1 MASFVVDAHEDIAFN
16 ALDHGRDI
24 RLSVDEKRAIERA
37 KPATDAGPIAGMS
50 QSVMLGLPEHR
61 RGGVGLVFGTIF
73 VPPGEG
79 DWMTRQG
86 KAQLDYYTDL
96 AAQDIGVRIVA
107 SQTQLDALVADWN
120 AAADLA
126 SRPLGVVLLMEGA
139 DPLPDPSA
147 LQGWYDRGLRV
158 VGPAWTKTRYCGG
171 TRAPGPLTDL
181 GLALMDEMA
190 RLGMILD
197 VSHLA
202 EESFWQAL
210 ERFPGTVIASHANC
224 RAFVP
229 TDRQLSDEMIRVLA
243 ERDAV
248 IGSVLANR
256 FLVDGWTDARGPVTL
271 DAVVR
276 HIDHIA
282 QLTSSARHCAL
293 GSDFDGGFGVESTPV
308 ELDSVADLGK
318 LGTALEAHGYSPA
331 DVEGILG
338 QNWLRL
344 LHRGLPA

>member
-1 MASFVVDAHEDIAFN
+1 VASFIVDAHEDIAFN
-16 ALDHGRDI
+16 ALDHGRDF
-24 RLSVDEKRAIERA
+24 RRSVEEKRASERA
-37 KPATDAGPIAGMS
+37 NPPAADGPIAGMS
-50 QSVMLGLPEHR
+50 QTVMLGLPEHR
-61 RGGVGLVFGTIF
+61 RGGVGLVFATIY
-73 VPPGEG
+73 VAPGELE
-79 DWMTRQG
+79 WMAAKG
-86 KAQLDYYTDL
+86 LAQLDYYTDL
-96 AAQDIGVRIVA
+96 AAQGIGVRIVA
-107 SQTQLDALVADWN
+107 SQPQIETLLTDWN
-120 AAADLA
+120 AAPDPAA
-126 SRPLGVVLLMEGA
+126 RPLGIVLLMEGA

-158 VGPAWTKTRYCGG
+158 LGPAWSQTRYSGG

-181 GLALMDEMA
+181 GRALLDELA

-229 TDRQLSDEMIRVLA
+229 TDRQLSDDMIRALA
-243 ERDAV
+243 DRDAV
-248 IGSVLANR
+248 IGVVLANR
-256 FLVDGWTDARGPVTL
+256 FLVDGWTPDAGPVTL

-282 QLTSSARHCAL
+282 QLTGSVRHCAL

-318 LGTALEAHGYSPA
+318 IGPALAAHGYSAA

-344 LHRGLPA
+344 LRRGLPA